1 MKLNRRARTAIAAA
15 LAVSALT
22 VLSVSAASA
31 HTSAPTQSHSSRT
44 RITMMI
50 GGINKIIYATAT
62 LAKSL
67 GYYEK
72 AGVDIFPLDSPAGV
86 EEADALV
93 AGQIDAA
100 MGYYNHTIDLAGKG
114 KATECVV
121 QIGLTPGH
129 AILVPTNSSIKSLA
143 DLKGKIMGITG
154 TGSSTDFEMQY
165 LGLRNGV
172 QPQDFTRLPVGA
184 GATFIAAFQHGQ
196 IDGGI
201 TSQPTIIR
209 LVSTGQAK
217 ILVNL
222 QDNAESKKAFGGTF
236 PSTCVYMR
244 TDYVNTHKVAVQKF
258 VNSIVWTLKWIAT
271 HTSAQIVA
279 KLPPDYA
286 PSGDAA
292 LYAQAWDQ
300 TRSFYSADGLMPKD
314 GPITQYKVLAAFE
327 PDLPG
332 KHVNLKQT
340 YTNAFAIAAGK
351 TKQPKAK

>member
-1 MKLNRRARTAIAAA
+1 MKRTYLTMLAAI
-15 LAVSALT
+15 V
-22 VLSVSAASA
+22 VLGSVLVATTTASA
-31 HTSAPTQSHSSRT
+31 SSDSKRT

-50 GGINKIIYATAT
+50 GGINKVIYATAT
-62 LAKSL
+62 LAKNL

-72 AGVDIFPLDSPAGV
+72 AGVDIYPLDSPAGV

-129 AILVPTNSSIKSLA
+129 AILVPTNSSIKTLA
-143 DLKGKIMGITG
+143 DIKGKVMGITG

-172 QPQDFTRLPVGA
+172 QPSQFTRLPVGA

-201 TSQPTIIR
+201 TSQPTIGR
-209 LVSTGQAK
+209 LLASGQARV
-217 ILVNL
+217 LVDL
-222 QDNAESKKAFGGTF
+222 QDNAQSKKAFGGTF
-236 PSTCVYMR
+236 PSTCIYMR
-244 TDYVNTHKVAVQKF
+244 TDYVNKHKDAVQKL
-258 VNSIVWTLKWIAT
+258 VNAVVWTLKWIHT
-271 HTSAQIVA
+271 HSAAQIAA
-279 KLPPDYA
+279 KMPADYA
-286 PSGDAA
+286 GTDMGLYVSGW
-292 LYAQAWDQ
+292 QQ
-300 TRSFYSADGLMPKD
+300 TLGFYSPDGIMPKD
-314 GPITQYKVLAAFE
+314 GPTTQYKILAAFE

-332 KHVNLKQT
+332 KHVNLKAT
-340 YTNAFAIAAGK
+340 YTNDFALKADK
-351 TKQPKAK
+351 TTPPKAR

>member
-1 MKLNRRARTAIAAA
+1 MKLDRKRGTIAIALA
-15 LAVSALT
+15 LCVG
-22 VLSVSAASA
+22 VLATTTASAAPA
-31 HTSAPTQSHSSRT
+31 KHQSRT

-62 LAKSL
+62 LAKNL

-72 AGVDIFPLDSPAGV
+72 AGVDIYPLDSPAGI

-129 AILVPTNSSIKSLA
+129 AVLVPTNSPIKTLA
-143 DLKGKIMGITG
+143 DMKGKVMGITG
-154 TGSSTDFEMQY
+154 TGSSTDFELQY
-165 LGLRNGV
+165 LGLRNNV
-172 QPQDFTRLPVGA
+172 KPEQFTRLPVGA

-201 TSQPTIIR
+201 TSQPTIGR
-209 LVSTGQAK
+209 LLASGQARV
-217 ILVNL
+217 LVDL
-222 QDNAESKKAFGGTF
+222 QDNAQSKKAFGGTF

-244 TDYVNTHKVAVQKF
+244 SDYVQTHKDGVQKL
-258 VNSIVWTLKWIAT
+258 VNAMVWTLRWI
-271 HTSAQIVA
+271 HSHSAAEIAA
-279 KLPPDYA
+279 KMPADYA
-286 PSGDAA
+286 GTDMP
-292 LYAQAWDQ
+292 LYVAGWQQ
-300 TRSFYSADGLMPKD
+300 TLGFYSKDGIMPKD
-314 GPITQYKVLAAFE
+314 GPTTQYKVLAAFQ

-332 KHVNLKQT
+332 KHVDLKKT
-340 YTNAFAIAAGK
+340 YTNEFVLKALK
-351 TKQPKAK
+351 TKAPAPR

>member
-1 MKLNRRARTAIAAA
+1 MKRTYLAMLAAIVV
-15 LAVSALT
+15 LGAVLVAST
-22 VLSVSAASA
+22 TASA
-31 HTSAPTQSHSSRT
+31 SSDSKRT

-62 LAKSL
+62 LAKNL

-72 AGVDIFPLDSPAGV
+72 AGVDIYPLDSPAGV

-129 AILVPTNSSIKSLA
+129 AILVPTNSSIKTLA
-143 DLKGKIMGITG
+143 DIKGKVMGITG

-172 QPQDFTRLPVGA
+172 QPSQFTRLPVGA

-201 TSQPTIIR
+201 TSQPTIGR
-209 LVSTGQAK
+209 LLASGQAR
-217 ILVNL
+217 ILVDL
-222 QDNAESKKAFGGTF
+222 QDNAQSKKAFGGTF
-236 PSTCVYMR
+236 PSTCIYMR
-244 TDYVNTHKVAVQKF
+244 TDYVNKHKDAVQKL
-258 VNSIVWTLKWIAT
+258 VNAVVWTLKWIHT
-271 HTSAQIVA
+271 HSAAQIAA
-279 KLPPDYA
+279 KMPADYA
-286 PSGDAA
+286 GTDMGLYVSGW
-292 LYAQAWDQ
+292 QQ
-300 TRSFYSADGLMPKD
+300 TLGFYSPDGIMPKD
-314 GPITQYKVLAAFE
+314 GPTTQYKILAAFE

-332 KHVNLKQT
+332 KHVNLKAT
-340 YTNAFAIAAGK
+340 YTNEFALKADK
-351 TKQPKAK
+351 TTPPKAR

>member
-1 MKLNRRARTAIAAA
+1 MKRTYLGMLAALVVLGVLVASTTASARTE
-15 LAVSALT
+15 SK
-22 VLSVSAASA
+22 
-31 HTSAPTQSHSSRT
+31 RT
-44 RITMMI
+44 RITIMV
-50 GGINKIIYATAT
+50 GGIDKIIYATAT
-62 LAKSL
+62 LAKNL

-72 AGVDIFPLDSPAGV
+72 AGVDIYPLDSPAGV

-143 DLKGKIMGITG
+143 DIKGKVMGITG

-172 QPQDFTRLPVGA
+172 QPSQFTRLPVGA

-201 TSQPTIIR
+201 TSQPTIGR
-209 LVSTGQAK
+209 LLNSGQARV
-217 ILVNL
+217 LVDL
-222 QDNAESKKAFGGTF
+222 QDNAQSKKAFGGTF
-236 PSTCVYMR
+236 PSTCIYMR
-244 TDYVNTHKVAVQKF
+244 TDYVNKHKEAVQKL
-258 VNSIVWTLKWIAT
+258 VNAVVWTLKWIHSHSA
-271 HTSAQIVA
+271 AQIAA
-279 KLPPDYA
+279 KMPADYA
-286 PSGDAA
+286 GTDMA
-292 LYAQAWDQ
+292 LYVSGWQQ
-300 TRSFYSADGLMPKD
+300 TLGFYSADGIMPKD
-314 GPITQYKVLAAFE
+314 GPATQYKVLATFE

-332 KHVNLKQT
+332 KHVNLKAT
-340 YTNAFAIAAGK
+340 YTNQFALKADK
-351 TKQPKAK
+351 TTPPKAK